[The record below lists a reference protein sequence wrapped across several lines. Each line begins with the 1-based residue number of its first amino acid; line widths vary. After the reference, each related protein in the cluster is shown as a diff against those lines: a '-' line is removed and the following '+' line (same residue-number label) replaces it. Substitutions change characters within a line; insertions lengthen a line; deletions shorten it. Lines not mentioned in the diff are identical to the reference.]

1 MTAGTGPDPTRTITL
16 DAHVHTDAS
25 YDCSAAPER
34 VVDAALSAGLDA
46 VAVTDHDTVA
56 GVGPTVEAA
65 AGTDLLVVPG
75 VEVSTADGHLLAL
88 GVDRAPAPDRPLAET
103 VAAVRAAGGVAVVPH
118 PFQVSRHGVRQ
129 SVLADCDVDGV
140 ETRNAVAVTGYGNR
154 RARRFAA
161 AEGYPTVGGSDAH
174 RPGLVGRAF
183 TSVTLPA
190 GVDWATMTVADVL
203 AGIRA
208 GTATAQGT
216 VTTPVEFA
224 ATYAWH
230 ARDTAATAVD
240 SARSAAGTGR
250 SAAGSHPAVG
260 AGAVLGSALLVG
272 SRTGRAGRLPRRIAG
287 RVR

>member
-1 MTAGTGPDPTRTITL
+1 MTAGTGPDSARTITL

-25 YDCSAAPER
+25 YDCSTTPER
-34 VVDAALSAGLDA
+34 VVDAALAAGLDA
-46 VAVTDHDTVA
+46 VAITDHDAVGGARRAVA
-56 GVGPTVEAA
+56 AA

-75 VEVSTADGHLLAL
+75 VEVSTAEGHLLAL
-88 GVDRAPAPDRPLAET
+88 GVDRAPAPDRPFAET
-103 VAAVRAAGGVAVVPH
+103 ATAVREAGGVAVVPH
-118 PFQVSRHGVRQ
+118 PFQVSRHGVRR
-129 SVLADCDVDGV
+129 SVLADCEVDGV

-154 RARRFAA
+154 RARQFAA

-230 ARDTAATAVD
+230 ARDTAATALD

-272 SRTGRAGRLPRRIAG
+272 SRAGRAGRLPRRIAG